1 MTTVSQK
8 WNNLSESDRNFVEQI
23 IDQLIVLKKFPI
35 SESEYQE
42 NLNRLEKMKEEPAI
56 YSKDAFEAIREIR
69 TKLNNASG

>member
-35 SESEYQE
+35 PELEYQE

>member
-35 SESEYQE
+35 PESEYQE